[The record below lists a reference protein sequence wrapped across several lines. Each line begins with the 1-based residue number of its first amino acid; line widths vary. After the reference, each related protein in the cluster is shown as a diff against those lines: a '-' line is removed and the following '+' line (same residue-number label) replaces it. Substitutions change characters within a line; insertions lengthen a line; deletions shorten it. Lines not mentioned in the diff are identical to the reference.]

1 LSYIA
6 YEFLFGHFYETGD
19 WHHCVVVAATGRHFC
34 CGSCLMDPITL
45 ALAGMAAVQKT
56 VSMIKEASA
65 TMDDVRSLGPLL
77 GRYFEQKHEVTK
89 ALNQA
94 KSKGG
99 SNMGKAVQIELDLKA
114 QRDFEEQVKG
124 LFFPNNMDVWNSIMV
139 RVAEM
144 DKQDKIDA
152 QIARDRAL
160 RAKQEREELVEIL
173 IVTGGVILIFLLV
186 GFGAY
191 LVMSVRSA

>member
-1 LSYIA
+1 M
-6 YEFLFGHFYETGD
+6 E
-19 WHHCVVVAATGRHFC
+19 
-34 CGSCLMDPITL
+34 PITM
-45 ALAGMAAVQKT
+45 ALTAMAAVQKT
-56 VSMIKEASA
+56 VSMIKQASKTA
-65 TMDDVRSLGPLL
+65 DDVRSLGPLL

-144 DKQDKIDA
+144 DKQDKLDA
-152 QIARDRAL
+152 QVARDRAR
-160 RAKQEREELVEIL
+160 RAQQDREELVEIL
-173 IVTGGVILIFLLV
+173 IVVGGVVLIFVLV

-191 LVMSVRSA
+191 LVMYGMKR

>member
-1 LSYIA
+1 M
-6 YEFLFGHFYETGD
+6 E
-19 WHHCVVVAATGRHFC
+19 
-34 CGSCLMDPITL
+34 PITM
-45 ALAGMAAVQKT
+45 ALTAMAAVQKT
-56 VSMIKEASA
+56 VSMIKQASKTA
-65 TMDDVRSLGPLL
+65 DDVRSLGPLL

-144 DKQDKIDA
+144 DKQDKIDQ
-152 QIARDRAL
+152 QIARDRQR
-160 RAKQEREELVEIL
+160 RAKQDQEEFIEIL
-173 IVTGGVILIFLLV
+173 IVVGGVIVIFALV

-191 LVMSVRSA
+191 LVMFEMKR

>member
-1 LSYIA
+1 
-6 YEFLFGHFYETGD
+6 
-19 WHHCVVVAATGRHFC
+19 
-34 CGSCLMDPITL
+34 MDPITL

-56 VSMIKEASA
+56 VSMIKEVSG
-65 TMDDVRSLGPLL
+65 TVDDVRSLGPLL
-77 GRYFEQKHEVTK
+77 GKYFEQKHEVTK

-94 KSKGG
+94 KSSGG

-144 DKQDKIDA
+144 DKQDKIDM
-152 QIARDRAL
+152 QLARDRAL
-160 RAKQEREELVEIL
+160 RAKKEREELVEIL
-173 IVTGGVILIFLLV
+173 IVVGGVTLIFLLV